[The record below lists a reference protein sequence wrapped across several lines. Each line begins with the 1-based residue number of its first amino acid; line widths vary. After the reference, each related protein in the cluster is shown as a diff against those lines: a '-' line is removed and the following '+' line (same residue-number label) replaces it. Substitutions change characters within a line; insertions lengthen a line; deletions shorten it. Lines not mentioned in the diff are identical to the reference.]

1 MVLSMDIDEIDVA
14 ILKEVQEDSKTSYR
28 DIAKKLG
35 LSVGTVHNRVKKMSE
50 LGVIKSFA
58 AVLDPEKLG
67 FDLTAVILMQV
78 DGGHIVDVER
88 ALAKSK
94 SVMAVYDT
102 TGDFDIITIAKFKSR
117 EELNTFI
124 KETLK
129 MPNVKRSVTSIVL
142 NVVKEEIRL
151 NI

>member
-1 MVLSMDIDEIDVA
+1 MDIDEIDVA

-50 LGVIKSFA
+50 MGVIRSFA
-58 AVLDPEKLG
+58 AVLDPVKLG

-88 ALAKSK
+88 AIAKSK

-102 TGDFDIITIAKFKSR
+102 TGDYDIITIAKFRSR

-151 NI
+151 NL

>member
-1 MVLSMDIDEIDVA
+1 MDIDEIDVA

-94 SVMAVYDT
+94 AVMAVYDT
-102 TGDFDIITIAKFKSR
+102 TGDFDITTIAKFRSR
-117 EELNTFI
+117 EDLNTFI

-151 NI
+151 NL

>member
-1 MVLSMDIDEIDVA
+1 MDIDEIDVA
-14 ILKEVQEDSKTSYR
+14 IMKEVQEDSKTSYR

-35 LSVGTVHNRVKKMSE
+35 LSVGTVHNRVKKMSDM
-50 LGVIKSFA
+50 GVIKSFA

-78 DGGHIVDVER
+78 DGGYIVDVEK
-88 ALAKSK
+88 AIAKSK

-102 TGDFDIITIAKFKSR
+102 TGDYDIITIAKFRSR
-117 EELNTFI
+117 EELNGFI

-151 NI
+151 NL

>member
-1 MVLSMDIDEIDVA
+1 MDIDEIDIA
-14 ILKEVQEDSKTSYR
+14 IMKEVQEDSKTSYR

-35 LSVGTVHNRVKKMSE
+35 LSVGTVHNRVKKMSDM
-50 LGVIKSFA
+50 GVIKSFA

-78 DGGHIVDVER
+78 DGGHIVDVEKTV
-88 ALAKSK
+88 AKSK

-102 TGDFDIITIAKFKSR
+102 TGDYDIITIAKFRSR
-117 EELNTFI
+117 EELNGFI

-129 MPNVKRSVTSIVL
+129 MPYVKRSVTSIVL

-151 NI
+151 NL

>member
-1 MVLSMDIDEIDVA
+1 MDIDEIDIA

-35 LSVGTVHNRVKKMSE
+35 LSVGTVHNRVKKMADM
-50 LGVIKSFA
+50 GVIRSFA
-58 AVLDPEKLG
+58 AILDPEKLG

-88 ALAKSK
+88 AIAKSK

-124 KETLK
+124 KENLK

-151 NI
+151 NL

>member
-1 MVLSMDIDEIDVA
+1 MDIDEIDIA

-50 LGVIKSFA
+50 MGVIKSFA

-78 DGGHIVDVER
+78 DGGHIVDVEKTI
-88 ALAKSK
+88 AKSK
-94 SVMAVYDT
+94 SVMGVYDT

-151 NI
+151 NL

>member
-1 MVLSMDIDEIDVA
+1 MDIDEIDIA

-35 LSVGTVHNRVKKMSE
+35 LSVGTVHNRVKKVADM
-50 LGVIKSFA
+50 GVIRSFA
-58 AVLDPEKLG
+58 AILDPEKLG

-88 ALAKSK
+88 AIAKSK

-124 KETLK
+124 KENLK

-151 NI
+151 NL

>member
-1 MVLSMDIDEIDVA
+1 MDIDEIDVA

-50 LGVIKSFA
+50 MGVIRSFA

-88 ALAKSK
+88 AIAKSK

-102 TGDFDIITIAKFKSR
+102 TGDYDIITIAKFRSR

-151 NI
+151 NL

>member
-1 MVLSMDIDEIDVA
+1 MDIDEIDVA
-14 ILKEVQEDSKTSYR
+14 IMKEVQEDSKTSYR

-35 LSVGTVHNRVKKMSE
+35 LSVGTVHNRVKKMSDM
-50 LGVIKSFA
+50 GVIKSFA

-78 DGGHIVDVER
+78 DGGHIVDVEK
-88 ALAKSK
+88 ALAKSR

-102 TGDFDIITIAKFKSR
+102 TGDYDIITIAKFRSR
-117 EELNTFI
+117 EELNSFI

-151 NI
+151 NL

>member
-1 MVLSMDIDEIDVA
+1 MDIDEIDVA

-88 ALAKSK
+88 SLAKSK

-102 TGDFDIITIAKFKSR
+102 TGDFDMITIAKFKSR

-151 NI
+151 NL

>member
-1 MVLSMDIDEIDVA
+1 MDIDEIDVA

-50 LGVIKSFA
+50 MGVIKSFA

-102 TGDFDIITIAKFKSR
+102 TGDFDIITIAKFRSR

-142 NVVKEEIRL
+142 NVVKEDLRL
-151 NI
+151 NL

>member
-1 MVLSMDIDEIDVA
+1 MDIDEIDVA

-50 LGVIKSFA
+50 MGVIKSFA
-58 AVLDPEKLG
+58 AVIDPEKLG

-88 ALAKSK
+88 AIAKSK

-102 TGDFDIITIAKFKSR
+102 TGDYDIITIAKFRSR

-151 NI
+151 NL

>member
-1 MVLSMDIDEIDVA
+1 MDIDEIDIA
-14 ILKEVQEDSKTSYR
+14 IMKEVQEDSKTSYR

-35 LSVGTVHNRVKKMSE
+35 LSVGTVHNRVKKMSNM
-50 LGVIKSFA
+50 GIIKSFA

-78 DGGHIVDVER
+78 DGGHIVDVEKTV
-88 ALAKSK
+88 AKSK

-102 TGDFDIITIAKFKSR
+102 TGDYDIITIAKFRSR
-117 EELNTFI
+117 EELNSFI

-151 NI
+151 NL

>member
-1 MVLSMDIDEIDVA
+1 MDIDEIDVA

-78 DGGHIVDVER
+78 EGGHIVDVER
-88 ALAKSK
+88 AIAKSK

-102 TGDFDIITIAKFKSR
+102 TGDYDIITIAKFRSR

-151 NI
+151 NL

>member
-1 MVLSMDIDEIDVA
+1 MDIDEIDVA

-50 LGVIKSFA
+50 MGVIKSFA

-88 ALAKSK
+88 AIAKSK

-102 TGDFDIITIAKFKSR
+102 TGDYDIITIAKFRSR

-151 NI
+151 NL

>member
-1 MVLSMDIDEIDVA
+1 MDIDEIDVA

-67 FDLTAVILMQV
+67 FDLTAVMLMQV

-117 EELNTFI
+117 EDLNTFI

-151 NI
+151 NL

>member
-1 MVLSMDIDEIDVA
+1 
-14 ILKEVQEDSKTSYR
+14 
-28 DIAKKLG
+28 
-35 LSVGTVHNRVKKMSE
+35 
-50 LGVIKSFA
+50 
-58 AVLDPEKLG
+58 
-67 FDLTAVILMQV
+67 MQV

-88 ALAKSK
+88 AIAKSK

-124 KETLK
+124 KENLK

-151 NI
+151 NL

>member
-1 MVLSMDIDEIDVA
+1 MDIDEIDIA

-35 LSVGTVHNRVKKMSE
+35 LSVGIVHNRVKKMADM
-50 LGVIKSFA
+50 GVIRSFA
-58 AVLDPEKLG
+58 AILDPEKLG

-88 ALAKSK
+88 AIAKSK

-124 KETLK
+124 KENLK

-151 NI
+151 NL

>member
-1 MVLSMDIDEIDVA
+1 MDIDEIDVA
-14 ILKEVQEDSKTSYR
+14 IMKEVQEDSKTSYR

-35 LSVGTVHNRVKKMSE
+35 LSVGTVHNRVKKMTE
-50 LGVIKSFA
+50 MGVIKSFA

-78 DGGHIVDVER
+78 DGQHIVDVEK

-102 TGDFDIITIAKFKSR
+102 TGDYDIITIAKFRSR
-117 EELNTFI
+117 EELNGFI

-142 NVVKEEIRL
+142 NVVKEEVRL
-151 NI
+151 NL

>member
-1 MVLSMDIDEIDVA
+1 MDIDEIDIA
-14 ILKEVQEDSKTSYR
+14 IMKEVQEDSKTSYR

-35 LSVGTVHNRVKKMSE
+35 LSVGTVHNRVKKMHDM
-50 LGVIKSFA
+50 GVIKGFA
-58 AVLDPEKLG
+58 AILDPEKLG

-78 DGGHIVDVER
+78 DGGHIVDVEK
-88 ALAKSK
+88 AIAKSK

-102 TGDFDIITIAKFKSR
+102 TGDFDIITIAKFRSR
-117 EELNTFI
+117 EELNSFI

-151 NI
+151 NL

>member
-1 MVLSMDIDEIDVA
+1 MDIDEIDVA

-50 LGVIKSFA
+50 LGVIRSFA

-67 FDLTAVILMQV
+67 FDLTAVMLMQV

-117 EELNTFI
+117 EDLNTFI

-151 NI
+151 NL

>member
-1 MVLSMDIDEIDVA
+1 MDIDEIDVA

-28 DIAKKLG
+28 DTAKKLG

-50 LGVIKSFA
+50 MGVIKSFA
-58 AVLDPEKLG
+58 AVIDPEKLG
-67 FDLTAVILMQV
+67 FDLTAVMLMQV

-88 ALAKSK
+88 AIAKSK

-102 TGDFDIITIAKFKSR
+102 TGDYDIITIAKFRSR

-151 NI
+151 NL

>member
-1 MVLSMDIDEIDVA
+1 MDVDEIDVA
-14 ILKEVQEDSKTSYR
+14 IMKEVQEDSKTSYR

-35 LSVGTVHNRVKKMSE
+35 LSVGTVHNRVKKMSDM
-50 LGVIKSFA
+50 GVIKSFA

-78 DGGHIVDVER
+78 DGGHIVDVEK

-102 TGDFDIITIAKFKSR
+102 TGDYDIITIAKFRSR
-117 EELNTFI
+117 EELNSFI

-129 MPNVKRSVTSIVL
+129 MPYVKRSVTSIVL

-151 NI
+151 NL